1 MKINIKITTP
11 LLIIIALGIIY
22 FFSQDN
28 TMQGNTMQDMQM
40 QGRHMNMQDRRIHMQ
55 GKHMQGQQTQ
65 VTITDSE
72 VLDRQPTVEEE
83 PELLPAN
90 EIYATAQKGWSTCC
104 SSNDNSKGMAA
115 ADKELYADDA
125 PMFEMIRTVNLV
137 APDLNSTARRVN
149 FY

>member
-28 TMQGNTMQDMQM
+28 TMQGRHMQDRQ
-40 QGRHMNMQDRRIHMQ
+40 MQDRRIHMQ
-55 GKHMQGQQTQ
+55 GKHMQSHMQGQQTQ

-125 PMFEMIRTVNLV
+125 PMFEMIRPVNLV

>member
-28 TMQGNTMQDMQM
+28 TMK
-40 QGRHMNMQDRRIHMQ
+40 GRHTQDKQMQDRRM
-55 GKHMQGQQTQ
+55 HMQGQQLQGQQLQGQQMQ

-72 VLDRQPTVEEE
+72 VLDRQPTVEEQ

-125 PMFEMIRTVNLV
+125 PMFEMIRPVNLV

>member
-28 TMQGNTMQDMQM
+28 TMQGNTMQDRQ
-40 QGRHMNMQDRRIHMQ
+40 MQDRRIHMQ
-55 GKHMQGQQTQ
+55 GKHMQSHMQGQQTQ

-125 PMFEMIRTVNLV
+125 PMFEMIRPVNLV
-137 APDLNSTARRVN
+137 APDLNSTVRRVN

>member
-28 TMQGNTMQDMQM
+28 TMQGRHMNMQDMQM
-40 QGRHMNMQDRRIHMQ
+40 QDRRVHMQ
-55 GKHMQGQQTQ
+55 GKQMQSHMQGQQTQ

-125 PMFEMIRTVNLV
+125 PMFEMIRPVNLV